1 MNPCDPLANPARI
14 DLHDVALTRGNHR
27 VFQGIS
33 LSLRERRIGLIG
45 DNGVGKSSFFRLLC
59 GLETP
64 AHGTVSVCGVDV
76 RHGRS
81 ELPRLVGLM
90 FQNPDDQIIFP
101 TVAEELAF
109 SLQALGVSRKA
120 GQVRARE
127 FLAARGLSAWAERA
141 VESLSQGQ
149 RQHICLLAL
158 LIAAPRV
165 LLLDE
170 PYASL
175 DLPGQARL
183 AEEIAATTQQV
194 LVSTHVLSH
203 VRDFERVLWLD
214 AGQVR
219 ADGPGTQV
227 CAAYEADV
235 AARATAQNPGL
246 GAAQTPGA
254 GLAPASG
261 NNPHVA

>member
-1 MNPCDPLANPARI
+1 MPHSVPSSAHPGIELR
-14 DLHDVALTRGNHR
+14 DVALTRGYHR
-27 VFQGIS
+27 VFES
-33 LSLRERRIGLIG
+33 LTLHLRESRIGLIG

-59 GLETP
+59 GLEQPLRGSLTL
-64 AHGTVSVCGVDV
+64 CGVDQ
-76 RHGRS
+76 RQGRR

-101 TVAEELAF
+101 TVSEELAF
-109 SLQALGVSRKA
+109 SLQAQGQARKTA
-120 GQVRARE
+120 QTQARE
-127 FLAARGLSAWAERA
+127 FLAERGLSSWADRA
-141 VESLSQGQ
+141 IESLSQGQ
-149 RQHICLLAL
+149 RQQVCLFAL

-183 AEEIAATTQQV
+183 AETIARAPQQV

-203 VRDFERVLWLD
+203 VRDFERVLWLE
-214 AGQVR
+214 AGGVR
-219 ADGPGTQV
+219 ADGPGAAV

-235 AARATAQNPGL
+235 AARCRQPPGPSRQQS
-246 GAAQTPGA
+246 A
-254 GLAPASG
+254 
-261 NNPHVA
+261 